1 MKVIIA
7 GSRGIKAEP
16 GRELL
21 RMGIEDARSKGI
33 EITEVV
39 CGNARNGMD
48 KCAREWAAKNSVP
61 VARYGADYD
70 AQPSA
75 GYGRNY
81 EMVEYA
87 DALIAF
93 STGTAGTEH
102 LIQAACEKGLPVILI
117 NVHRVASLEE

>member
-1 MKVIIA
+1 LKVIIA
-7 GSRGIKAEP
+7 GSRGIKANP
-16 GRELL
+16 GHELL
-21 RMGIEDARSKGI
+21 RMGIEDARSNGI

-48 KCAREWAAKNSVP
+48 KCAREWAAENSVP

-75 GYGRNY
+75 GYGRNF

-93 STGTAGTEH
+93 NAGTRGIEH
-102 LIQAACEKGLPVILI
+102 LIEAACEKGLPVILI